1 MAKELFNLAIKIKT
15 LREKLGLTQ
24 AEMARQLGIT
34 RSSVNGWEMGLAVPS
49 TALIIE
55 LSKLFHVSTDYL
67 LGVES
72 DRTINA
78 EGLSEAEVAAVV
90 NIVHCLQAR
99 TD

>member
-1 MAKELFNLAIKIKT
+1 MLYSL
-15 LREKLGLTQ
+15 
-24 AEMARQLGIT
+24 
-34 RSSVNGWEMGLAVPS
+34 
-49 TALIIE
+49 ALIIE